1 FRIDYVFHI
10 QSGIAGRATGPSS
23 HADGSGGRRLAYDL
37 HARGDWKRWNQRAID
52 RTALRIHAMHALHGV
67 THSRGIFSAQ
77 IVAYMH
83 PLDEQHITVVLD
95 FTAHFAT
102 EAAFFGV
109 DFARIQR
116 AGKGA
121 KHSTAEGGDD
131 VVDGGGVGLGQPA
144 LVDAVMFGD
153 TAMDAEQHG
162 LRFSG
167 QVGAAQRALDALDPH
182 VRCVDDFGHGSLR
195 YAKTFYADTRGLRGA
210 DAPSDF
216 QYIERWGAPP
226 SSTQTL
232 TSLCSRDLA

>member
-37 HARGDWKRWNQRAID
+37 YAGGDWERWNQRAID
-52 RTALRIHAMHALHGV
+52 RTALRIHTMHALHGLA
-67 THSRGIFSAQ
+67 HGGGIVSPQ
-77 IVAYMH
+77 IVGYMH
-83 PLDEQHITVVLD
+83 ALDEQHTTVVFD
-95 FTAHFAT
+95 FTANFAT
-102 EAAFFGV
+102 KAAVFGV

-121 KHSTAEGGDD
+121 KHSTAESGDD

-162 LRFSG
+162 MQFSG
-167 QVGAAQRALDALDPH
+167 QIG
-182 VRCVDDFGHGSLR
+182 
-195 YAKTFYADTRGLRGA
+195 
-210 DAPSDF
+210 
-216 QYIERWGAPP
+216 
-226 SSTQTL
+226 
-232 TSLCSRDLA
+232 